1 MRLKNNAWT
10 FEGAFS
16 KEQCKQLIDYGN
28 DQVTVTA
35 ATNKDTVNKLRK
47 SEVAWLYDPWVMQ
60 MLEPYVDTANR
71 EADWNFQ
78 WEPAQAIQ
86 FTKYKKGDHYGW
98 HRDTAIPWR
107 EDGKIRKLS
116 ITVNLNDDYEGGELW
131 FPYLNIAFKPQ
142 KGDILM
148 FPSTYIYAH
157 ASLKVTSGTKYSAV
171 TMFDYNDNNHKQPLG
186 YATDGSKVTENVGI
200 SKGGTQPIMYA
211 PPR

>member
-35 ATNKDTVNKLRK
+35 TTNKDTVSKIRK
-47 SEVAWLYDPWVMQ
+47 SQVAWLYDPWVMQ

-71 EADWNFQ
+71 EAGWNFQ
-78 WEPAQAIQ
+78 WEPVQAIQ
-86 FTKYKKGDHYGW
+86 FTKYEKGGHYGW

-116 ITVNLNDDYEGGELW
+116 ITVNLNDDYEGGEFELYW
-131 FPYLNIAFKPQ
+131 PSSTMKETIKLDCGEVIV
-142 KGDILM
+142 
-148 FPSTYIYAH
+148 FPSILQH
-157 ASLKVTSGTKYSAV
+157 RVRPIKSGKR
-171 TMFDYNDNNHKQPLG
+171 FC
-186 YATDGSKVTENVGI
+186 
-200 SKGGTQPIMYA
+200 
-211 PPR
+211 

>member
-71 EADWNFQ
+71 EAGWNFQ
-78 WEPAQAIQ
+78 W
-86 FTKYKKGDHYGW
+86 
-98 HRDTAIPWR
+98 
-107 EDGKIRKLS
+107 
-116 ITVNLNDDYEGGELW
+116 
-131 FPYLNIAFKPQ
+131 
-142 KGDILM
+142 
-148 FPSTYIYAH
+148 
-157 ASLKVTSGTKYSAV
+157 
-171 TMFDYNDNNHKQPLG
+171 
-186 YATDGSKVTENVGI
+186 
-200 SKGGTQPIMYA
+200 
-211 PPR
+211 

>member
-10 FEGAFS
+10 FEGALS

-35 ATNKDTVNKLRK
+35 TTNKDTVSKIRK

-71 EADWNFQ
+71 EAGWNFQ

-116 ITVNLNDDYEGGELW
+116 ITVNLNDDYEGGEM
-131 FPYLNIAFKPQ
+131 YLDTEKDYWKQDPQ
-142 KGDILM
+142 QLAKLQTAGSISV
-148 FPSTYIYAH
+148 FPSDRWH
-157 ASLKVTSGTKYSAV
+157 KVNKVTKGTRYSLV
-171 TMFDYNDNNHKQPLG
+171 VWLLG
-186 YATDGSKVTENVGI
+186 E
-200 SKGGTQPIMYA
+200 PW
-211 PPR
+211 R